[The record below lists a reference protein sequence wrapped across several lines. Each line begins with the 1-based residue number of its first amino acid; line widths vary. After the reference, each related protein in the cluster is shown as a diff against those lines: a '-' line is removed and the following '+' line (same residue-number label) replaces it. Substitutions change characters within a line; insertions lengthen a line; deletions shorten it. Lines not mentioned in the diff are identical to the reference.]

1 MRQIINFILRYK
13 NFLLYLFLLIISL
26 ALTVQSHSYHRSKY
40 FNSSNWLTGNIY
52 ETTSNITTYFG
63 LGEENKKLVEEN
75 KRLRK
80 LLFNQKKED
89 SMQLDTTK
97 ITYRVVASQV
107 IKNSYSLPRNYITIK
122 KGSADGIKPDMGVI
136 TANGILGIVENTS
149 KNFATVQSI
158 LNTKSRINA
167 KIKNTNHYGSLVWD
181 TKDYNTVQLADVER
195 LVPVKIGDTI
205 VTGASS
211 SIFPENIPI
220 GVIKNF
226 DLSNSQSSYSIDIK
240 LFNNMAAVRSIY
252 IIENVQREEIIE
264 LEAKTNN
271 DSQ

>member
-1 MRQIINFILRYK
+1 MQQIINFILRYK
-13 NFLLYLFLLIISL
+13 NFLLYLFLLTISL

-40 FNSSNWLTGNIY
+40 FNSSNWITGNIY
-52 ETTSNITTYFG
+52 KTTSNVTTYFG

-75 KRLRK
+75 KRLHT

-89 SMQLDTTK
+89 SMQVDTANVK
-97 ITYRVVASQV
+97 YNVIASQV
-107 IKNSYSLPRNYITIK
+107 IKNSYGLPRNYITIS
-122 KGSADGIKPDMGVI
+122 KGSSNGIKQDMGVI

-181 TKDYNTVQLADVER
+181 TKDFNTVQLTDIER
-195 LVPVKIGDTI
+195 LVPLKIGDTI

-220 GVIKNF
+220 GIIKKF
-226 DLSNSQSSYSIDIK
+226 DLNNSQSSYSIDIK
-240 LFNNMAAVRSIY
+240 LFNNMAAVKSIY
-252 IIENVQREEIIE
+252 VLDNVQREEIIE

>member
-1 MRQIINFILRYK
+1 
-13 NFLLYLFLLIISL
+13 
-26 ALTVQSHSYHRSKY
+26 
-40 FNSSNWLTGNIY
+40 
-52 ETTSNITTYFG
+52 
-63 LGEENKKLVEEN
+63 
-75 KRLRK
+75 
-80 LLFNQKKED
+80 
-89 SMQLDTTK
+89 MQLDTTN
-97 ITYRVVASQV
+97 ITYRVIASQV

-122 KGSADGIKPDMGVI
+122 KGSAQGIKPDMGVI

-220 GVIKNF
+220 GIIKNF
-226 DLSNSQSSYSIDIK
+226 DLNNSQSSYSIDIR

-252 IIENVQREEIIE
+252 IIDNIQREEIIE